1 MPELPDLE
9 SYLVALRPRIV
20 GQPLVKVTIRSPFLV
35 RSVEPML
42 RGPEFDELV
51 SSFVD
56 SLEGPLSEAEA
67 SRIATLRR
75 PVQEVVLGVWGPVL
89 ELSSTELDALVR
101 SLAADVRVPYLALHG
116 AEPSPGYADWLQQ
129 LVPTATVEVWD
140 GSGHYPHLVHPAR
153 FLDRLRAFESALA

>member
-1 MPELPDLE
+1 MTLTIQGRK
-9 SYLVALRPRIV
+9 VAVRAWRRIV
-20 GQPLVKVTIRSPFLV
+20 EGAGGAQIPVLFLDTD
-35 RSVEPML
+35 L
-42 RGPEFDELV
+42 PENVPGDRELTH
-51 SSFVD
+51 
-56 SLEGPLSEAEA
+56 SLYGGD
-67 SRIATLRR
+67 RR
-75 PVQEVVLGVWGPVL
+75 YRLCQEVVLGVWGPVL

-116 AEPSPGYADWLQQ
+116 AEPSPGYAEWLQQ